1 LAPRKYT
8 MGKRK
13 AAVEETRQRILE
25 ATLALHSEKG
35 IFGTSWQDIAKRA
48 DVSVGT
54 VYKHFPSLDELVP
67 ACGELMYAIT
77 QPPSLEDAPRIFAG
91 VSSMEER
98 LERLISEL
106 FGFYERGAP
115 YIETDFQERKMPVV
129 QEWEAHMRATIAG
142 LTREALHPARPDEDT
157 VQAVSALLDF
167 PTFKSFADRDIRKEQ
182 AAKTIEEVL
191 LCWIDCSRRD
201 RRRRGATLSR
211 GRTGIGPAG
220 TREGEVSE
228 RRG

>member
-1 LAPRKYT
+1 MKRWILAPRKYS
-8 MGKRK
+8 MDKRR

-35 IFGTSWQDIAKRA
+35 ILGTSWQDIAHRA

-77 QPPSLEDAPRIFAG
+77 RPPSLEDAPRIFAG
-91 VSSMEER
+91 AHLLEER

-106 FGFYERGAP
+106 FDFYERGAP
-115 YIETDFQERKMPVV
+115 YIETDFQERQLSMI

-142 LTREALHPARPDEDT
+142 LVREALLPVGPDEGT
-157 VQAVSALLDF
+157 VQVVSALLDF
-167 PTFKSFADRDIRKEQ
+167 STFKSFLERDIQKEQ
-182 AAKTIEEVL
+182 AAKTINDVL
-191 LCWIDCSRRD
+191 LCWINGLRRD
-201 RRRRGATLSR
+201 R
-211 GRTGIGPAG
+211 
-220 TREGEVSE
+220 
-228 RRG
+228 

>member
-1 LAPRKYT
+1 MAPRKYD
-8 MGKRK
+8 MDKRK

-77 QPPSLEDAPRIFAG
+77 RPPSLEDAPQIFTGAN
-91 VSSMEER
+91 SLEER
-98 LERLISEL
+98 LGRLVSQL
-106 FGFYERGAP
+106 FDFYERGAS
-115 YIETDFQERKMPVV
+115 YIETDFQERQLPAVR
-129 QEWEAHMRATIAG
+129 EWEAYMRATIAG
-142 LTREALHPARPDEDT
+142 LVREALIPAGPDERT

-167 PTFKSFADRDIRKEQ
+167 YTFKSFLDREIPKEQ
-182 AAKTIEEVL
+182 AAKTINELL
-191 LCWIDCSRRD
+191 LCWIECSRRD
-201 RRRRGATLSR
+201 R
-211 GRTGIGPAG
+211 
-220 TREGEVSE
+220 
-228 RRG
+228 

>member
-1 LAPRKYT
+1 

-13 AAVEETRQRILE
+13 AAVEETRRRILE

-77 QPPSLEDAPRIFAG
+77 RPPSLEDAPQIFAG
-91 VSSMEER
+91 ASSLEER
-98 LERLISEL
+98 LERLVSEL
-106 FGFYERGAP
+106 FDFYERGAP
-115 YIETDFQERKMPVV
+115 YIEPDIQERQLPAA
-129 QEWEAHMRATIAG
+129 QEWEAYMRATIAG
-142 LTREALHPARPDEDT
+142 LVREALQPAGPDERT
-157 VQAVSALLDF
+157 VGAVSALLDF
-167 PTFKSFADRDIRKEQ
+167 TTFKSFVERDIQKEQ
-182 AAKTIEEVL
+182 AAKTIKKVL

-201 RRRRGATLSR
+201 R
-211 GRTGIGPAG
+211 
-220 TREGEVSE
+220 
-228 RRG
+228 